1 MRLEKGITKQ
11 NGMSLIGV
19 FIVFSLVGFLMIS
32 ALLYMRFG
40 QSPVQYVIGKFSK
53 TAAEVTSNVNINP
66 SINPSVNPSVNPLSN
81 SKDFD
86 GAIKSCKINGKTVY
100 SNVECENAPNSKAM
114 KLHDSKGFEAPKVP
128 VVASEPAATGGLD
141 ISSKIAENMKAK

>member
-1 MRLEKGITKQ
+1 MRLEKGIARQ
-11 NGMSLIGV
+11 HGMSLIGV
-19 FIVFSLVGFLMIS
+19 FIVFSLIGFLMIS

-40 QSPVQYVIGKFSK
+40 QSPLQYLIGKFSK
-53 TAAEVTSNVNINP
+53 TAAEVTSNVNI
-66 SINPSVNPSVNPLSN
+66 NPSVNPLSN